1 MSSKKTY
8 APIILF
14 TYRRHN
20 ILKKV
25 IKNLEL
31 NKLSKYSEIYIF
43 SDGYKNFND
52 KKDVLKV
59 RKYLKTIKFFK
70 NKKIFLRNK
79 NMGLTKNIILGITK
93 VLSIKKKAII
103 LEDDILVSEN
113 FLKFMNLCLDKY
125 KNKKKIWHIN
135 GWNYNLKETHSSDDV
150 FFGEVCI
157 VGDGQHGRIDGKNLR
172 ENPKKLMKV
181 LKKRIS
187 INSIMMVPII
197 FGDK

>member
-59 RKYLKTIKFFK
+59 RKYLKIIKFFK
-70 NKKIFLRNK
+70 KKKIFLRNK

-125 KNKKKIWHIN
+125 KNKKK
-135 GWNYNLKETHSSDDV
+135 LASM
-150 FFGEVCI
+150 
-157 VGDGQHGRIDGKNLR
+157 VGTII
-172 ENPKKLMKV
+172 
-181 LKKRIS
+181 LKKHIQA
-187 INSIMMVPII
+187 MMY
-197 FGDK
+197 FLERYALLGMGNMAG

>member
-70 NKKIFLRNK
+70 KEKNLLRNK

-150 FFGEVCI
+150 FFWRGMHCWGWATWQDRWKKFE
-157 VGDGQHGRIDGKNLR
+157 RK
-172 ENPKKLMKV
+172 PKKTYESF
-181 LKKRIS
+181 KKRIS